1 MEPGPEGERFQL
13 SGALTGTF
21 LPFRASVLRA
31 FLIADADADGVAD
44 ANDNC
49 LGVANANQSDADRD
63 GFGDLC
69 DADLDQS
76 GMVNAV
82 DLSILR
88 DAFGT
93 RSSKADANG
102 DGVVNSLDVALLQ
115 TRFGKAPGP
124 SARR

>member
-1 MEPGPEGERFQL
+1 
-13 SGALTGTF
+13 
-21 LPFRASVLRA
+21 
-31 FLIADADADGVAD
+31 
-44 ANDNC
+44 
-49 LGVANANQSDADRD
+49 
-63 GFGDLC
+63 
-69 DADLDQS
+69 
-76 GMVNAV
+76 MVNAV